1 MSGWIVPVK
10 RSTEYPLNSNTF
22 YITTE
27 SVTGSSDEVD
37 FYPYPDSG
45 GFITNIWWRFSDW
58 GYNIRFCTPCCYSLK
73 FPVTPPTGVNK
84 TWEITFTTE
93 DVKIKCNTLQVLHFI
108 FNNTHRDNCTSRV
121 KGEIATGITFYHG
134 DNATKMF
141 NADQVGKLCDMCL
154 YYIIRYIM

>member
-10 RSTEYPLNSNTF
+10 NGTKYPLKSNTF

-27 SVTGSSDEVD
+27 SVTVGSDAVMFSLW
-37 FYPYPDSG
+37 PDSDVY
-45 GFITNIWWRFSDW
+45 ITIIKWRFSDW
-58 GYNIRFCTPCCYSLK
+58 GYDIHYCTSNAYSLK

-108 FNNTHRDNCTSRV
+108 FNNKHDADCTSKV
-121 KGEIATGITFYHG
+121 KGKIATRIVFWPAGR
-134 DNATKMF
+134 ATKMF
-141 NADQVGKLCDMCL
+141 KSDQVGK
-154 YYIIRYIM
+154 

>member
-10 RSTEYPLNSNTF
+10 DTEYPLNSNTF

-27 SVTGSSDEVD
+27 SVTGSSDIVY
-37 FYPYPDSG
+37 FYLLTDSG
-45 GFITNIWWRFSDW
+45 DWITTIRWRFSDW
-58 GYNIRFCTPCCYSLK
+58 GYNIYYCTPGDLTLK

-108 FNNTHRDNCTSRV
+108 LNNTRNGDCTSQV
-121 KGEIATGITFYHG
+121 KGKIATRITFHG
-134 DNATKMF
+134 GDTATKIF
-141 NADQVGKLCDMCL
+141 NADQVGK
-154 YYIIRYIM
+154 

>member
-10 RSTEYPLNSNTF
+10 DSSTNYPLNNNTF

-27 SVTGSSDEVD
+27 SVTGGSDTVI
-37 FYPYPDSG
+37 FVLYTDSDS
-45 GFITNIWWRFSDW
+45 FITTIAWKFSDW
-58 GYNIRFCTPCCYSLK
+58 RYIIGHCTPFYYSLK

-108 FNNTHRDNCTSRV
+108 FNNTHDGGCTSRV
-121 KGEIATGITFYHG
+121 KGKIATKILFYNT
-134 DNATKMF
+134 DKATKTF
-141 NADQVGKLCDMCL
+141 KSDQVGK
-154 YYIIRYIM
+154 

>member
-10 RSTEYPLNSNTF
+10 GGTKYTLNSKTF

-27 SVTGSSDEVD
+27 NVTGGSDKVH
-37 FYPYPDSG
+37 FYLYTYSG
-45 GFITNIWWRFSDW
+45 SKFTAIRWRFSDW
-58 GYNIRFCTPCCYSLK
+58 GYAIESCTRWDFSLK

-108 FNNTHRDNCTSRV
+108 FNNTHNGNCTSKV
-121 KGEIATGITFYHG
+121 KGKIATRILFYTS
-134 DNATKMF
+134 DTATKMF
-141 NADQVGKLCDMCL
+141 KSDQVG
-154 YYIIRYIM
+154 